1 MIKSLE
7 KRYKIYEKTLEKRY
21 KIHEKTLE
29 KRYKKLE
36 KSTKKRY
43 KLSMLERE
51 ILQRLNEWKNTK
63 PKKALLIDGARQIG
77 KTSIIR
83 EFARNNYSNFLEIN
97 FILQPQAA
105 AVFESG
111 GTADEIVTALTAFSS
126 NHLEKGKSLVF
137 LDEIQECP
145 MARTAIKTLVQDGR
159 FDYIESGSLLG
170 IQYKE
175 VPSYPVGFEEKITM
189 YPMNFYEFCLANS
202 VPKETLSYLETCW
215 NEKSPVQEAVH
226 QKMMQLFEY
235 YIIVGGMPEAVQKF
249 VDSRDIAQ
257 VVQVQKDILELYRQ
271 DITKY
276 SKNDKLRIK
285 QIFDAIPSELNK
297 HNSRFMLS
305 DLNKNARTIRYESSF
320 MWLSDAGVSLPCYN
334 LEVPLLPFKINEL
347 RNLFKLFLCD
357 TGLLCAM
364 SMENVQFE
372 ILRHNLEVNMGS
384 IVENIVA
391 QILTANEF
399 ELYYYDKKNFGEL
412 DFVVQKGADVIPIE
426 IKSGDDFTKHA
437 AINHVLAKGDWN
449 IKKGI
454 VFCKGNFF
462 ESENLLYAPLY
473 SLMFFKQD
481 SIKKNLVV
489 PEILF

>member
-1 MIKSLE
+1 
-7 KRYKIYEKTLEKRY
+7 
-21 KIHEKTLE
+21 
-29 KRYKKLE
+29 
-36 KSTKKRY
+36 
-43 KLSMLERE
+43 MLKRE
-51 ILQRLNEWKNTK
+51 IIESLSRWKTSAS
-63 PKKALLIDGARQIG
+63 KKALLIDGARQIG

-83 EFARNNYSNFLEIN
+83 EFAKESYSHFLEIN
-97 FILQPQAA
+97 FILQPQTAA
-105 AVFESG
+105 IFERG
-111 GTADEIVTALTAFSS
+111 GTADEIITSLTAFAAGP
-126 NHLEKGKSLVF
+126 LEKRNTLIF

-189 YPMNFYEFCLANS
+189 YPMSFYEFCLANS
-202 VPKETLSYLETCW
+202 VPEETLLYLEKCW
-215 NEKSPVQEAVH
+215 NEKQPVQEAVH
-226 QKMMQLFEY
+226 QKIMQLFEY
-235 YIIVGGMPEAVQKF
+235 YVIVGGMPEAVQKF
-249 VDSRDIAQ
+249 VDTHDIAQ
-257 VVQVQKDILELYRQ
+257 VVRIQNDILELYRQ

-384 IVENIVA
+384 IIENMAA
-391 QILTANEF
+391 QILTANGF

-426 IKSGDDFTKHA
+426 IKSGDDYKSHA
-437 AINHVLAKGDWN
+437 AINHALAKDEWN
-449 IKKGI
+449 IKDGL
-454 VFCKGNFF
+454 VFCKGNFSK
-462 ESENLLYAPLY
+462 EKNIQYAPLY
-473 SLMFFKQD
+473 SLMFFKQEK
-481 SIKKNLVV
+481 IENPLIV
-489 PEILF
+489 PEVSF